1 MLKSPADVPPDLRPL
16 PHAVGVEKSVLSSLL
31 QEPEKHFPGC
41 AGQGLSVDS
50 FYLPGHAVLFGE
62 MERRHRQG
70 ETLELVSFTQS
81 LLDRG
86 MLEAVG
92 GPAELTGIYTYDALG
107 GVHFARHA
115 KLLRDKEVQRGM
127 IRLFRNGIE
136 EIYGEPE
143 GTDGHLSRAAETLR
157 GLASARPGNLT
168 LRERAR
174 QLFYRPD
181 ARPEREEICLL
192 LGDIPVAARG
202 NITVIQ
208 GKSKVGKSAVVS
220 AVMGAA
226 LAGACGRPGDCLAF
240 RWPGG
245 GAEGAEPGIIL
256 HLDTEQSPGDWHGLV
271 SRSLVRAGLAG
282 REEEAMARLV
292 SLPLVSFSRA
302 ERLVVLTDLLEE
314 FRRQGRTVDLIVID
328 GIADLCISPNDEAE
342 GLELVSRILSL
353 AHEYR
358 AAIATII
365 HENPSTDAAKTRGHL
380 GSELN
385 RKAFANLRIDKDSST
400 GISVIYGTDMRKRD
414 IPHAHGFCF
423 GWDDRAGMHVFKGRN
438 AAMKAEERERDAV
451 ARLRAQ
457 LLPLF
462 KAKGTNAP
470 CPFLTIKEACE
481 IERDIKGTGKPA
493 SEEAVKKRFQRAE
506 VIGVLRKTKHG
517 SYLLTP
523 KGHEADERDSDDLSP
538 AERDRDTGG
547 LI

>member
-1 MLKSPADVPPDLRPL
+1 MVKSPSDAPPDLRPL
-16 PHAVGVEKSVLSSLL
+16 PHAVGLEKSVLSSLL
-31 QEPEKHFPGC
+31 KEPQAFFPGC
-41 AGQGLSVDS
+41 VEHGISVDS
-50 FYLPGHAVLFGE
+50 FYLPGHAVLFSE

-70 ETLELVSFTQS
+70 EELELTSFTQN

-92 GPAELTGIYTYDALG
+92 GPAELTGIYTYDTMG
-107 GVHFARHA
+107 GRHFPRHA

-143 GTDGHLSRAAETLR
+143 GTDGHLSRTTEALL

-181 ARPEREEICLL
+181 VRPEREEICLL

-226 LAGACGRPGDCLAF
+226 LAPASARPGDCLAF
-240 RWPGG
+240 RWQGG
-245 GAEGAEPGIIL
+245 CAEGGEPGVIL

-271 SRSLVRAGLAG
+271 TRSLVRAGLVG

-292 SLPLVSFSRA
+292 SLPLVSFTRA
-302 ERLVVLTDLLEE
+302 ERLLVLQDLLEG
-314 FRRQGRTVDLIVID
+314 FRKQGRTVDLIVID

-358 AAIATII
+358 AAVTTII
-365 HENPSTDAAKTRGHL
+365 HENPSTEAAKTRGHL

-385 RKAFANLRIDKDSST
+385 RKAFANLRIDKDTST

-423 GWDDRAGMHVFKGRN
+423 GWDDRAGMHVHKGRN
-438 AAMKAEERERDAV
+438 AAMKAAEREREAAAK
-451 ARLRAQ
+451 AREFWEGIFSR
-457 LLPLF
+457 F
-462 KAKGTNAP
+462 GTFSP
-470 CPFLTIKEACE
+470 CPELSAVEA
-481 IERDIKGTGKPA
+481 IECLRDIDGTGKA
-493 SEEAVKKRFQRAE
+493 MGEEAMKKRMQRAE
-506 VIGVLRKTKHG
+506 VIGVLEKTKRG
-517 SYLLTP
+517 TYRLRRSGP
-523 KGHEADERDSDDLSP
+523 SGHATGHDGFVP
-538 AERDRDTGG
+538 A
-547 LI
+547 

>member
-1 MLKSPADVPPDLRPL
+1 MVKSPSDAPPDLRPL
-16 PHAVGVEKSVLSSLL
+16 PHAVGLEKSVLSSLL
-31 QEPEKHFPGC
+31 KEPQAFFPGC
-41 AGQGLSVDS
+41 VEHGISVDS
-50 FYLPGHAVLFGE
+50 FYLPGHAVLFSE

-70 ETLELVSFTQS
+70 EELELTSFTQS

-86 MLEAVG
+86 ALEAVG
-92 GPAELTGIYTYDALG
+92 GPAELTGIYTYDTMG
-107 GVHFARHA
+107 GRHFPRHA

-143 GTDGHLSRAAETLR
+143 VTDGHLSRVAESLA

-181 ARPEREEICLL
+181 VRPEREEICLL

-226 LAGACGRPGDCLAF
+226 LAPASARPGDCLAF
-240 RWPGG
+240 RWQGG
-245 GAEGAEPGIIL
+245 GEGGEPGVIL

-271 SRSLVRAGLAG
+271 TRSLVRAGLVG
-282 REEEAMARLV
+282 REQEAMARLV
-292 SLPLVSFSRA
+292 SLPLVSFTRA
-302 ERLVVLTDLLEE
+302 ERLLVLRDLLEG
-314 FRRQGRTVDLIVID
+314 FHRQGRTVDLIVID

-358 AAIATII
+358 AAITTII
-365 HENPSTDAAKTRGHL
+365 HENPSTEAAKTRGHL

-385 RKAFANLRIDKDSST
+385 RKAFANLRIDKDTST

-423 GWDDRAGMHVFKGRN
+423 GWDDRAGMHVHKGRN
-438 AAMKAEERERDAV
+438 AAMKAAEREREAV
-451 ARLRAQ
+451 A
-457 LLPLF
+457 
-462 KAKGTNAP
+462 KAREFWEDIYNWADEAGMPNRKDGCFP
-470 CPFLTIKEACE
+470 VLSIKEARE
-481 IERDIKGTGKPA
+481 IDQRINRKAELMPEDTMR
-493 SEEAVKKRFQRAE
+493 KRMQRAE
-506 VIGVLRKTKHG
+506 VLGVLRRTGHGEYEMLPNRKTGNEPEK
-517 SYLLTP
+517 
-523 KGHEADERDSDDLSP
+523 E
-538 AERDRDTGG
+538 
-547 LI
+547 